1 MPLQAPYCAAK
12 FAVRA
17 FTDSLRTELLHDG
30 SRIRVTMVQLAAFN
44 TPQFDW
50 ARSRI
55 PRRAQPVPPIFQP
68 EVAAR
73 DRLGRRE
80 LWVGFP
86 SVKAIVG
93 QKFAPWLADRMLA
106 KSAWDGQMT
115 DEPAPAER
123 PDNLFEPVP
132 GDIAI
137 AAHAEVLR

>member
-106 KSAWDGQMT
+106 KERMGRADDGR
-115 DEPAPAER
+115 ARAGR
-123 PDNLFEPVP
+123 
-132 GDIAI
+132 
-137 AAHAEVLR
+137 AARQSVRACAGRHRYRRAR